1 VYRVSRETATRHQPT
16 KYRVSPNACRS
27 GRAGTMFLQGL
38 GADYLVIAAD
48 LMSLHHLKTIELTIW
63 LLGCLM
69 VRHC

>member
-1 VYRVSRETATRHQPT
+1 
-16 KYRVSPNACRS
+16 
-27 GRAGTMFLQGL
+27 MFLQGL